1 MATIRPPAGLGTVH
15 TEARRRR
22 APPAPAAGP
31 SGLTCSW
38 SSPCTSTV
46 EARPLP
52 SRPEMASRDLDT
64 VPRVRAQLAHRPGP
78 HPSAQHS
85 PLCLGQPLPSPWAGQ
100 TPAPNV
106 RSGPQ
111 KRPLTCG
118 GDTGTRC
125 TRAPALRPVAGV
137 VPGPAAPCGLWRQ
150 LAAAALRGLGP
161 AGHTARQTPERLRVG
176 EVGEEPRPGP
186 RQAPR
191 LRPEAPRQWDPGEA
205 SPAPHA
211 PGRPRSPTCRLAEN
225 WKMAVAGAVNRPEAR
240 LRPEPR
246 RKAPWAVGWRD
257 SGERRA
263 AGPGPSAYPP
273 SLKAPTTSSCQPRSG
288 PRWAR
293 QRACRVHLH
302 PPGTA
307 SGPAGGRGLSSHH
320 GGATLL
326 PDRPRPH
333 PKAWCKVGVWAHRA
347 EP

>member
-64 VPRVRAQLAHRPGP
+64 VPRVRAQLARRPGP

-100 TPAPNV
+100 TPTPNV
-106 RSGPQ
+106 RGGPQ

-150 LAAAALRGLGP
+150 LAAAALRERG
-161 AGHTARQTPERLRVG
+161 AGAGARRAHCPT
-176 EVGEEPRPGP
+176 
-186 RQAPR
+186 
-191 LRPEAPRQWDPGEA
+191 DPGA
-205 SPAPHA
+205 
-211 PGRPRSPTCRLAEN
+211 
-225 WKMAVAGAVNRPEAR
+225 
-240 LRPEPR
+240 
-246 RKAPWAVGWRD
+246 AVG
-257 SGERRA
+257 G
-263 AGPGPSAYPP
+263 G
-273 SLKAPTTSSCQPRSG
+273 
-288 PRWAR
+288 
-293 QRACRVHLH
+293 
-302 PPGTA
+302 
-307 SGPAGGRGLSSHH
+307 GGRGAPSGPPAGTEVAARGTSAMGPR
-320 GGATLL
+320 GGQSRPTRAGPAPLTHVQAGRELEDGRRWGCEPARGQAQARAPQEGTLGGGL
-326 PDRPRPH
+326 EGQ
-333 PKAWCKVGVWAHRA
+333 W
-347 EP
+347 